1 MKLNISGKITQYFI
15 NSQLTVLLMAA
26 TAVLG
31 LFALVFTPREENP
44 QIVVPA
50 ANVMVMLPGASAQEV
65 EELISKK
72 LEAKLWEIPG
82 VEDVYSMSM
91 NSLAVVTV
99 KFHVGQDKERS
110 IVKLYDK
117 IMSNMDLTPPGASQP
132 LVKPIDVDDV
142 PIVAITISGAPG
154 TGFDDAKL
162 KIVADHVLD
171 ELRKIPGVGNTAVI
185 GGRSRQV
192 RITLDPQRIAGHGLS
207 PLQIMQ
213 SLNISNANLAAG
225 DLEQGSKKLAVEAGG
240 FFSSAAE
247 VRNAVVGVANN
258 KPIYLGDVADVT
270 DGVEETVRLTRMA
283 VVSGHADHG
292 DPQSAVQAAGEL
304 PAVTIALAKR
314 QKLNAVQISNEILAK
329 LDELKKTQ
337 IPSGINVTI
346 TRNDGKAANDA
357 VNELVFHLVVSII
370 VVIILL
376 FVTLGWREAA
386 IVALAIPLTLFIT
399 LAIGM
404 VAGQTINRITLFAL
418 ILSLGLLVDDAIV
431 VVENIHRHY
440 KLQQHSRLQGAIMA
454 VNEIGMP
461 TILATLTVVLAFI
474 PMAFVTGMM
483 GPYMMPIPF
492 NVPVAM
498 ITSLLVAFV
507 VTPWASYRLMKT
519 EQHGA
524 AQPLEETRIYRIYRS
539 VLAPLLESPLKRKFF
554 LGVIALV
561 FLVTMSFPLFQWVKF
576 RMLPK
581 ANKNTFL
588 VSIDMAP
595 GTVLENTDRV
605 ARAVGDYVRRI
616 PEVKDYETFVGTGS
630 VIDFNGL
637 LRGGAF
643 REASHFA
650 DIRVNL
656 HDKEER
662 KASSEK
668 IVLRIRQDIAR
679 IAQEHGA
686 NIKLVEDPPG
696 PPVRATVVAE
706 IYGPDLATQR
716 EIARD
721 VRALFAKT
729 DQVVDIDDSVKE
741 KQDKYQFVVDKEK
754 ASLAGISTEQIVHTL
769 RMSLA
774 GMAVSTLHVPGSK
787 NPVAITLRLPKSDRT
802 GLADMD
808 KVFVTGPQGS
818 QVPLMSLIKVVP
830 AEMDRLIHHKNLEP
844 VTYVYAEMGDRS
856 QVYAVL
862 DMMKYHRNHPL
873 PKGYSI
879 KWDGEMKLTLD
890 VFRDLGAAMGVA
902 LIAIYL
908 LLVGRFRSFTIPV
921 VIMASI
927 PLSMIGI
934 MPGFAMTNVYF
945 SATSMIG
952 VIALAG
958 IVVRNSIVLLEFIID
973 KKQEGVPLQQ
983 ALIEAGAIRTRPIVL
998 TAAAAILG
1006 SAVIVT
1012 DPVWSGLALALIFGM
1027 LASTALTL
1035 VVIPVFYYIVEKKNW
1050 ETVREAADETQQAE
1064 PDSIKLQ
1071 TQDSPAHI

>member
-1 MKLNISGKITQYFI
+1 MKLNISGRITQYFI

-26 TAVLG
+26 TTILG
-31 LFALVFTPREENP
+31 LFALWFTPREENP
-44 QIVVPA
+44 QITVPA
-50 ANVMVMLPGASAQEV
+50 ANVMVMLPGASAKEV
-65 EELISKK
+65 EELVSKK

-82 VEDVYSMSM
+82 VEDVYSVSM

-99 KFHVGQDKERS
+99 KFFVGQDKERS
-110 IVKLYDK
+110 LVKLYDK
-117 IMSNMDLTPPGASQP
+117 LMSNMDFAPPGASQP

-142 PIVAITISGAPG
+142 PIVAITFSAAPG
-154 TGFDDAKL
+154 STYDDAQL
-162 KIVADHVLD
+162 RLVADHALD
-171 ELRKIPGVGNTAVI
+171 ELRKVPGVGNTVVI

-192 RITLDPQRIAGHGLS
+192 RVTLDPLRASGYGLS
-207 PLQIMQ
+207 PLQIAGAITM
-213 SLNISNANLAAG
+213 SNANLLSG
-225 DLEQGSKKLAVEAGG
+225 DLEQGSKKMTLETGG
-240 FFSSAAE
+240 FFGSASE
-247 VRNAVVGVANN
+247 LRNAVVGVANN
-258 KPIYLGDVADVT
+258 KPVYLGDVADVT
-270 DGVEETVRLTRMA
+270 DGFEETVKLTRIA
-283 VVSGHADHG
+283 FSLHAHEGLGAPG
-292 DPQSAVQAAGEL
+292 DGAER
-304 PAVTIALAKR
+304 PAVTVALAKR
-314 QKLNAVQISNEILAK
+314 QKLNAVQISGEILAK
-329 LDELKKTQ
+329 LDELKKTR
-337 IPSGINVTI
+337 IPAGINVTV
-346 TRNDGKAANDA
+346 TRNDGKNANDA

-370 VVIILL
+370 VVIVLL
-376 FVTLGWREAA
+376 FFTLGWREAV
-386 IVALAIPLTLFIT
+386 IVALAIPLTLFLT

-440 KLQQHSRLQGAIMA
+440 KLQQHSRLQAAIMA

-498 ITSLLVAFV
+498 IVSLVVAFV
-507 VTPWASYRLMKT
+507 VTPWASYRLMKADHQ
-519 EQHGA
+519 EEIQ
-524 AQPLEETRIYRIYRS
+524 QPLEETRSYLLYKK
-539 VLAPLLESPLKRKFF
+539 VLAPLLVDPKKRKLF
-554 LGVIALV
+554 LAAILAVFVI
-561 FLVTMSFPLFQWVKF
+561 TMTFPLFQWVKF

-588 VSIDMAP
+588 VSIDMPA
-595 GTVLENTDRV
+595 GTVIENTDRV
-605 ARAVGDYVRRI
+605 ARAVGDHLLRL
-616 PEVKDYETFVGTGS
+616 PEVRDYETFVGTGS
-630 VIDFNGL
+630 VMDFNGL

-656 HDKEER
+656 VDKEKR
-662 KASSEK
+662 STSSENL
-668 IVLRIRQDIAR
+668 VLRLRPQIAKLGT
-679 IAQEHGA
+679 EYGA

-706 IYGPDLATQR
+706 IYGPDYNKQR
-716 EIARD
+716 EIATDIRT
-721 VRALFAKT
+721 LFAKT
-729 DQVVDIDDSVKE
+729 SEVVDIDDSVKE
-741 KQDKYQFVVDKEK
+741 KQNKYQVIVDKEK
-754 ASLAGISTEQIVHTL
+754 AALMGISTEQIVQTL
-769 RMSLA
+769 RISVA
-774 GMAVSTLHVPGSK
+774 GMAVSTLHQQRAK
-787 NPVAITLRLPKSDRT
+787 DPVAIMLRLSKGDRT

-808 KVFVTGPQGS
+808 KVFLSSPQGS
-818 QVPLMSLIKVVP
+818 QVALSSLVKIVP
-830 AEMDRLIHHKNLEP
+830 AEMDKAVYHKNLEP

-856 QVYAVL
+856 QVYAVI
-862 DMMKYHRNHPL
+862 DMMRYLWKHPV
-873 PKGYSI
+873 PDGYTI

-934 MPGFAMTNVYF
+934 MPGFAMTSVYF

-958 IVVRNSIVLLEFIID
+958 IVVRNSIVLLEFILD
-973 KKQEGVPLQQ
+973 KKQEGLPLEQ
-983 ALIEAGAIRTRPIVL
+983 ALIEAGAIRFRPIVL

-1035 VVIPVFYYIVEKKNW
+1035 VVVPLFYYMIEKKHW
-1050 ETVREAADETQQAE
+1050 EA
-1064 PDSIKLQ
+1064 
-1071 TQDSPAHI
+1071 

>member
-31 LFALVFTPREENP
+31 LFALWFTPREENP

-50 ANVMVMLPGASAQEV
+50 ANVMVMLPGASAKEV
-65 EELISKK
+65 EELVSKK

-82 VEDVYSMSM
+82 VEDVYSVSM
-91 NSLAVVTV
+91 NSMSVVTV

-110 IVKLYDK
+110 LVKLYDK
-117 IMSNMDLTPPGASQP
+117 LMSNMDFAPPGASQP

-142 PIVAITISGAPG
+142 PIVAITLSAAPG
-154 TGFDDAKL
+154 ANYDDSQL
-162 KIVADHVLD
+162 RLVADHVLD
-171 ELRKIPGVGNTAVI
+171 ELRKVPGVGNTVAI

-192 RITLDPQRIAGHGLS
+192 RVTLDPLRISGYGLS
-207 PLQIMQ
+207 PLQIAGA
-213 SLNISNANLAAG
+213 LNASNANLLSG
-225 DLEQGSKKLAVEAGG
+225 DLEQGSKKLALETGG
-240 FFSSAAE
+240 FFEKAGD
-247 VRNAVVGVANN
+247 VKNAVVGVANG
-258 KPIYLGDVADVT
+258 KPVYLGDVADVT
-270 DGVEETVRLTRMA
+270 DGFEETVKLTRIA
-283 VVSGHADHG
+283 FNASHAGIETTDLRN
-292 DPQSAVQAAGEL
+292 ER
-304 PAVTIALAKR
+304 PAVTVALAKR
-314 QKLNAVQISNEILAK
+314 QKLNAVKISNDILAK
-329 LDELKKTQ
+329 LDVLKKTQ
-337 IPSGINVTI
+337 IPSGVAVSV
-346 TRNDGKAANDA
+346 TRNDGKTANDA

-376 FVTLGWREAA
+376 FLTLGWREAA

-399 LAIGM
+399 LAVGM

-507 VTPWASYRLMKT
+507 VTPWASYRLMKM
-519 EQHGA
+519 EPHGA
-524 AQPLEETRIYRIYRS
+524 TPPPLEETKIYRMYKHII
-539 VLAPLLESPLKRKFF
+539 APLLSNPARRRVFI
-554 LGVIALV
+554 GIIAAV
-561 FLVTMSFPLFQWVKF
+561 FIITMSFPVFQWVKF

-588 VSIDMAP
+588 VSIDMPA
-595 GTVLENTDRV
+595 GTVIENTDRV
-605 ARAVGDYVRRI
+605 ARAIGDYIRRI

-630 VIDFNGL
+630 VMDFNGL

-656 HDKEER
+656 IDKEER
-662 KASSEK
+662 SASSEK
-668 IVLRIRQDIAR
+668 IVLAIRPDIAKLAR
-679 IAQEHGA
+679 EYGA

-696 PPVRATVVAE
+696 PPVRSTIVAE
-706 IYGPDLATQR
+706 IYGPDYAKQR
-716 EIARD
+716 ELAGNIK
-721 VRALFAKT
+721 ALFAKT
-729 DQVVDIDDSVKE
+729 GEVVDIDDSVKE
-741 KQDKYQFVVDKEK
+741 KQDKYQLVVDKEK
-754 ASLAGISTEQIVHTL
+754 AALMGISTEQIVQTL
-769 RMSLA
+769 RLSVA
-774 GMAVSTLHVPGSK
+774 GMAISTLHSASAK
-787 NPVAITLRLPKSDRT
+787 NPVAIMLRLSKADRT

-808 KVFVTGPQGS
+808 KVFLSSPQGS
-818 QVPLMSLIKVVP
+818 QVPLSSIVTIVP
-830 AEMDRLIHHKNLEP
+830 AEMDKAIYHKNMEP
-844 VTYVYAEMGDRS
+844 VTYVYGEMGDRS

-862 DMMKYHRNHPL
+862 DMMKELWKHPL
-873 PKGYSI
+873 PEGYSI

-908 LLVGRFRSFTIPV
+908 LLVGRFRSFTIPL

-934 MPGFAMTNVYF
+934 MPGFAMTGVYF

-958 IVVRNSIVLLEFIID
+958 IVVRNSIVLLEFILD
-973 KKQEGVPLQQ
+973 KKHEGVPLEQ

-1035 VVIPVFYYIVEKKNW
+1035 VVIPVFYYMVEKRNW
-1050 ETVREAADETQQAE
+1050 EQA
-1064 PDSIKLQ
+1064 
-1071 TQDSPAHI
+1071 

>member
-1 MKLNISGKITQYFI
+1 MKLNISGRITQYFI

-26 TAVLG
+26 TAMLG
-31 LFALVFTPREENP
+31 LFALWFTPREENP

-50 ANVMVMLPGASAQEV
+50 ANVMVMLPGSSAKEV
-65 EELISKK
+65 EELVSKK

-82 VEDVYSMSM
+82 VEDVFSVSM

-110 IVKLYDK
+110 LVKLYDK
-117 IMSNMDLTPPGASQP
+117 LMSNMDFAPPGASQP

-142 PIVAITISGAPG
+142 PIVAITLSPAEGAPY
-154 TGFDDAKL
+154 DDGQL
-162 KIVADHVLD
+162 RLVADHVLD
-171 ELRKIPGVGNTAVI
+171 ELRKVPGAGNTTVI

-192 RITLDPQRIAGHGLS
+192 RITMDPMRIAGYGLS
-207 PLQIMQ
+207 PLQIAGAI
-213 SLNISNANLAAG
+213 NVSNANLLSG
-225 DLEQGSKKLAVEAGG
+225 DLEQGDTKLTIETGG
-240 FFSSAAE
+240 FFATAGD
-247 VRNAVVGVANN
+247 VRNAVVGVANG
-258 KPIYLGDVADVT
+258 KPVYLGDVADVK
-270 DGVEETVRLTRMA
+270 DGFEETSKLTRITFTEH
-283 VVSGHADHG
+283 HAEN
-292 DPQSAVQAAGEL
+292 AASLRNASSEEV
-304 PAVTIALAKR
+304 PAVTVAIAKR
-314 QKLNAVQISNEILAK
+314 QKLNAVKISGQILAK
-329 LDELKKTQ
+329 LDELKKSQ
-337 IPSGINVTI
+337 IPPGIDLTV
-346 TRNDGKAANDA
+346 TRNDGKTANDA

-376 FVTLGWREAA
+376 YFTLGWREAA

-404 VAGQTINRITLFAL
+404 VMGQTINRITLFAL

-440 KLQQHSRLQGAIMA
+440 QLQQHSRIQGAILA

-461 TILATLTVVLAFI
+461 TILATITVVLAFI

-498 ITSLLVAFV
+498 ITSLFVAFI
-507 VTPWASYRLMKT
+507 VTPWASYRLMKSGSHKGHN
-519 EQHGA
+519 QA
-524 AQPLEETRIYRIYRS
+524 PEETKIYKLYNT
-539 VLAPLLESPLKRKFF
+539 VLGPLLENARKRKVFMAIIGCVF
-554 LGVIALV
+554 VI
-561 FLVTMSFPLFQWVKF
+561 TMLFPAVQWVKF

-588 VSIDMAP
+588 VSVDMPA
-595 GTVLENTDRV
+595 GTALESTDRV
-605 ARAVGDYVRRI
+605 SRAVGDYLRRI
-616 PEVKDYETFVGTGS
+616 PEVKDYESFIGTGS

-656 HDKEER
+656 LDKEKR
-662 KASSEK
+662 SRSSEK
-668 IVLRIRQDIAR
+668 IVLSIRPDI
-679 IAQEHGA
+679 IKIGQNLGA

-696 PPVRATVVAE
+696 PPVRSTVVAE
-706 IYGPDLATQR
+706 IYGPDYNKQR
-716 EIARD
+716 EIAGEI
-721 VRALFAKT
+721 RALFAKT
-729 DQVVDIDDSVKE
+729 VEVVDIDDSVKE
-741 KQDKYQFVVDKEK
+741 KQNKYNLIVDKEK
-754 ASLAGISTEQIVHTL
+754 AALVGISTEQIIQTL
-769 RMSLA
+769 RMSLS
-774 GMAVSTLHVPGSK
+774 GMAVSTLHRPDAK
-787 NPVAITLRLPKSDRT
+787 NPVAIFLRLPKDERAGFSD
-802 GLADMD
+802 LD
-808 KVFVTGPQGS
+808 KVFVSGQQGN
-818 QVPLMSLIKVVP
+818 QVPLSTLVKVV
-830 AEMDRLIHHKNLEP
+830 ASEMDKAIHHKNLEP
-844 VTYVYAEMGDRS
+844 VTYVYGEMGNRS
-856 QVYAVL
+856 QVYAVI
-862 DMMKYHRNHPL
+862 DMMKYLWKNPL
-873 PKGYSI
+873 PEGYNI

-921 VIMASI
+921 VIMAAI

-934 MPGFAMTNVYF
+934 MPGFALTGVYF

-958 IVVRNSIVLLEFIID
+958 IVVRNSIVLLEFILD
-973 KKQEGVPLQQ
+973 KKQEGMPLNQ

-1035 VVIPVFYYIVEKKNW
+1035 VVIPLFYYIVEKKNW
-1050 ETVREAADETQQAE
+1050 ETM
-1064 PDSIKLQ
+1064 
-1071 TQDSPAHI
+1071 

>member
-1 MKLNISGKITQYFI
+1 
-15 NSQLTVLLMAA
+15 MAA
-26 TAVLG
+26 TAILG
-31 LFALVFTPREENP
+31 LFALWFTPREENP

-50 ANVMVMLPGASAQEV
+50 ANVMVMMPGASAKEI
-65 EELISKK
+65 EELVSKR

-82 VEDVYSMSM
+82 VEDVYSVSM
-91 NSLAVVTV
+91 NSMAVVTV
-99 KFHVGQDKERS
+99 KFYVGQDKERS
-110 IVKLYDK
+110 LVKLYDK
-117 IMSNMDLTPPGASQP
+117 LMSNMDFAPPGASQP

-142 PIVAITISGAPG
+142 PIVAITLSGSPG
-154 TGFDDAKL
+154 TSYDDAHL
-162 KIVADHVLD
+162 RIVADHVLD
-171 ELRKIPGVGNTAVI
+171 ELRKVPGVGNAVVI

-192 RITLDPQRIAGHGLS
+192 RVTLDPLRISGYGLS
-207 PLQIMQ
+207 PLQIAGAINM
-213 SLNISNANLAAG
+213 SNANLLSG
-225 DLEQGSKKLAVEAGG
+225 DLEQGSKKLTLETGG
-240 FFSSAAE
+240 FFEKASD
-247 VRNAVVGVANN
+247 VKNAVVGVANG
-258 KPIYLGDVADVT
+258 KPVYLDDVAEVSDGFEETAKLTRIGTVISHAKHA
-270 DGVEETVRLTRMA
+270 GVE
-283 VVSGHADHG
+283 D
-292 DPQSAVQAAGEL
+292 AGGIASLER
-304 PAVTIALAKR
+304 PAVTVALAKR
-314 QKLNAVQISNEILAK
+314 QKLNAVKISGQILAK
-329 LDELKKTQ
+329 LDELKKNQ
-337 IPSGINVTI
+337 IPSGITVTV
-346 TRNDGKAANDA
+346 TRNDGKTANDA

-399 LAIGM
+399 LAVGM

-461 TILATLTVVLAFI
+461 TILATFTVVLAFI

-498 ITSLLVAFV
+498 ITSLFVAFI
-507 VTPWASYRLMKT
+507 VTPWASYRLMKADHH
-519 EQHGA
+519 EGN
-524 AQPLEETRIYRIYRS
+524 PPSLEETTIYRLYRK
-539 VLAPLLESPLKRKFF
+539 VLAPLLVNPAKRKMFLTIIFAVFF
-554 LGVIALV
+554 
-561 FLVTMSFPLFQWVKF
+561 VTMSFPLFQWVKF

-588 VSIDMAP
+588 VSIDMPA
-595 GTVLENTDRV
+595 GTVIENTDRV
-605 ARAVGDYVRRI
+605 ARAVGNYIRRI

-656 HDKEER
+656 IDKEER
-662 KASSEK
+662 SISSEK
-668 IVLRIRQDIAR
+668 LVLKIRPDIAKLGQ
-679 IAQEHGA
+679 AYGA

-706 IYGPDLATQR
+706 IYGPDYTKQR
-716 EIARD
+716 EIAQD
-721 VRALFAKT
+721 IKTLFAKT

-741 KQDKYQFVVDKEK
+741 KQDKYQLIVDKEK
-754 ASLAGISTEQIVHTL
+754 AALTGVSTEQIVQTL
-769 RMSLA
+769 RLSVA
-774 GMAVSTLHVPGSK
+774 GMAVSTLHRPEAR
-787 NPVAITLRLPKSDRT
+787 NPVAIMLRLSKGDRT

-808 KVFVTGPQGS
+808 KVFLTSPQGS
-818 QVPLMSLIKVVP
+818 QVPLSSLVKIVP
-830 AEMDRLIHHKNLEP
+830 SEMDKAIYHKNLQP
-844 VTYVYAEMGDRS
+844 VTYVYGEMGNRS
-856 QVYAVL
+856 QVYAVI
-862 DMMKYHRNHPL
+862 DMMKHLWKHPL
-873 PKGYSI
+873 SEGYTI

-921 VIMASI
+921 IIMASI

-934 MPGFAMTNVYF
+934 MPGFAMTGVYF

-958 IVVRNSIVLLEFIID
+958 IVVRNSIVLLEFILD
-973 KKQEGVPLQQ
+973 KKQEGMPLEQ
-983 ALIEAGAIRTRPIVL
+983 ALIEAGAIRLRPIVL

-1006 SAVIVT
+1006 SAVIVS

-1035 VVIPVFYYIVEKKNW
+1035 VVIPVFYYVIEKKDW
-1050 ETVREAADETQQAE
+1050 ETA
-1064 PDSIKLQ
+1064 
-1071 TQDSPAHI
+1071 

>member
-26 TAVLG
+26 TAIMG
-31 LFALVFTPREENP
+31 IFALTFTPREENP
-44 QIVVPA
+44 QITVPA
-50 ANVMVMLPGASAQEV
+50 ANVMVMLPGASAKEV
-65 EELISKK
+65 EELVSKK

-82 VEDVYSMSM
+82 VEDVYSVSM
-91 NSLAVVTV
+91 NSMSVVTV
-99 KFHVGQDKERS
+99 KFYVGQDKERS
-110 IVKLYDK
+110 MVKLYDK
-117 IMSNMDLTPPGASQP
+117 LMSNMDVAPPGASQP

-142 PIVAITISGAPG
+142 PIVAITLSNSPAGG
-154 TGFDDAKL
+154 YDDSHL
-162 KIVADHVLD
+162 RLVADHVLD
-171 ELRKIPGVGNTAVI
+171 ELRKVPGVGNTVVI

-192 RITLDPQRIAGHGLS
+192 RVTLDPVKIAGYGLS
-207 PLQIMQ
+207 PLQIAGAI
-213 SLNISNANLAAG
+213 NVSNANLLSG
-225 DLEQGSKKLAVEAGG
+225 DLDQGSRKLALETGG
-240 FFSSAAE
+240 FFEKAAD
-247 VRNAVVGVANN
+247 VKNAVVGVSNG
-258 KPIYLGDVADVT
+258 KPVYLGDVADVT
-270 DGVEETVRLTRMA
+270 DGFEETVKLTRIAFGTHHYHAGA
-283 VVSGHADHG
+283 VEAG
-292 DPQSAVQAAGEL
+292 DAIERSAV
-304 PAVTIALAKR
+304 TMALAKR
-314 QKLNAVQISNEILAK
+314 QKLNAVKISNEILAK

-337 IPSGINVTI
+337 IPSGIDVTV
-346 TRNDGKAANDA
+346 TRNDGKTANDA
-357 VNELVFHLVVSII
+357 VNELVFHLAVSIV
-370 VVIILL
+370 VVIVLL
-376 FVTLGWREAA
+376 LITLGWREAA

-399 LAIGM
+399 LAVGM
-404 VAGQTINRITLFAL
+404 IAGQTINRITLFAL

-440 KLQQHSRLQGAIMA
+440 KLQQHSRLQGAILA

-483 GPYMMPIPF
+483 GPYMRPIPF

-507 VTPWASYRLMKT
+507 VTPWASYRLMKA
-519 EQHGA
+519 HHLDGN
-524 AQPLEETRIYRIYRS
+524 PPSLENTKIYRIYRNI
-539 VLAPLLESPLKRKFF
+539 LGPLLANPAKRKVF
-554 LGVIALV
+554 LAIITAV

-588 VSIDMAP
+588 VSIDMPA
-595 GTVLENTDRV
+595 GTVIENTDRV
-605 ARAVGDYVRRI
+605 ARAVGNYLRTI

-630 VIDFNGL
+630 VTDFNGL

-656 HDKEER
+656 TDKEER
-662 KASSEK
+662 KITSEK
-668 IVLRIRQDIAR
+668 LVLKIRPDIGRLAN
-679 IAQEHGA
+679 EYGA

-706 IYGPDLATQR
+706 IYGPDYSKQR

-721 VRALFAKT
+721 IKILFAKT

-741 KQDKYQFVVDKEK
+741 KQDKYQLLVDKEK
-754 ASLAGISTEQIVHTL
+754 AALMGVSTEQIVQTL
-769 RMSLA
+769 RLSVA
-774 GMAVSTLHVPGSK
+774 GMAVSTLHVPSAK
-787 NPVAITLRLPKSDRT
+787 NPVAIMLRLPKGDR
-802 GLADMD
+802 AAISDMD
-808 KVFVTGPQGS
+808 KVYITSLQGS
-818 QVPLMSLIKVVP
+818 QVPLSSLVSVVP
-830 AEMDRLIHHKNLEP
+830 SEMDKAIYHKDLEP
-844 VTYVYAEMGDRS
+844 VTYVYGEMGNRS

-862 DMMKYHRNHPL
+862 NMMQYLGKHPL
-873 PKGYSI
+873 PEGYHI

-921 VIMASI
+921 VIMAAI

-934 MPGFAMTNVYF
+934 MPGFAMTGVYF

-958 IVVRNSIVLLEFIID
+958 IVVRNSIVLLEFILD
-973 KKQEGVPLQQ
+973 KKQEGMPLEQ

-1006 SAVIVT
+1006 SAVIVS

-1050 ETVREAADETQQAE
+1050 ETA
-1064 PDSIKLQ
+1064 
-1071 TQDSPAHI
+1071 

>member
-26 TAVLG
+26 TAILG
-31 LFALVFTPREENP
+31 LFALIYTPREENP

-50 ANVMVMLPGASAQEV
+50 ANVMVMMPGASAKEV
-65 EELISKK
+65 EELVSKR
-72 LEAKLWEIPG
+72 LESILWEIPG
-82 VEDVYSMSM
+82 VEDVYSVSM
-91 NSLAVVTV
+91 NSMAVVTV
-99 KFHVGQDKERS
+99 KFFVGQDKERS
-110 IVKLYDK
+110 MVKLYDK
-117 IMSNMDLTPPGASQP
+117 IMSHMDFAPPGASQP

-142 PIVAITISGAPG
+142 PIVAITLSPE
-154 TGFDDAKL
+154 TGSAYDDAQL
-162 KIVADHVLD
+162 RLVADNVLD
-171 ELRKIPGVGNTAVI
+171 ELRKVPGVGNTTVI

-192 RITLDPQRIAGHGLS
+192 RVILDPLRIAGYGLS
-207 PLQIMQ
+207 PLQIAGAIT
-213 SLNISNANLAAG
+213 LSNANLLSG
-225 DLEQGSKKLAVEAGG
+225 ELEQGSRKITLETGG
-240 FFSSAAE
+240 FFTRASD
-247 VRNAVVGVANN
+247 VRNAVVGIANN
-258 KPIYLGDVADVT
+258 KPVYLGDVAEVT
-270 DGVEETVRLTRMA
+270 DGFEETVKLTRIA
-283 VVSGHADHG
+283 FNSHHAAHADIKENSG
-292 DPQSAVQAAGEL
+292 GAAGEH
-304 PAVTIALAKR
+304 PAVTLALAKR
-314 QKLNAVQISNEILAK
+314 QKLNAVQISNQILAK
-329 LDELKKTQ
+329 LDELKKTS
-337 IPSGINVTI
+337 IPPGINVTV
-346 TRNDGKAANDA
+346 TRNDGKTANNA
-357 VNELVFHLVVSII
+357 VNELVFHLAVSII

-404 VAGQTINRITLFAL
+404 LAGQTINRITLFAL

-461 TILATLTVVLAFI
+461 TILATITVVLAFI

-483 GPYMMPIPF
+483 GSYMKPIPF

-498 ITSLLVAFV
+498 VTSLFVAFI
-507 VTPWASYRLMKT
+507 VTPWASYRIMKT
-519 EQHGA
+519 DHQGEQPL
-524 AQPLEETRIYRIYRS
+524 PLEETKLYKGYKKI
-539 VLAPLLESPLKRKFF
+539 LGPLLENSGKRKLFMSIIIGLF
-554 LGVIALV
+554 LI
-561 FLVTMSFPLFQWVKF
+561 TMTFPLVQWVKF

-588 VSIDMAP
+588 VSIDMPA
-595 GTVLENTDRV
+595 GTALENTDRV
-605 ARAVGDYVRRI
+605 ARAVGDYLSRI

-630 VIDFNGL
+630 VMDFNGL
-637 LRGGAF
+637 LRGSAF

-650 DIRVNL
+650 DVRVNL
-656 HDKEER
+656 IDKEER
-662 KASSEK
+662 ATSSEK
-668 IVLRIRQDIAR
+668 LVLKIRPDITK
-679 IAQEHGA
+679 IAQEYNA

-706 IYGPDLATQR
+706 ITGPDYDRQR
-716 EIARD
+716 EIAQD
-721 VRALFAKT
+721 IKALFART

-741 KQDKYQFVVDKEK
+741 KQEKYQLIVDKEK
-754 ASLAGISTEQIVHTL
+754 AALAGISTEQIVQTL
-769 RMSLA
+769 RISVA
-774 GMAVSTLHVPGSK
+774 GMSISTLHKPDAK
-787 NPVAITLRLPKSDRT
+787 NPIAIFLRLPKGERT
-802 GLADMD
+802 RMSDMD
-808 KVFVTGPQGS
+808 KVYVVNPQGS
-818 QVPLMSLIKVVP
+818 QVALSSLVKAVP
-830 AEMDRLIHHKNLEP
+830 SEMDKAIYHRNLEP
-844 VTYVYAEMGDRS
+844 VTYVYGEMGARS
-856 QVYAVL
+856 QVYAVI
-862 DMMKYHRNHPL
+862 DMMKHLHRNPL
-873 PKGYSI
+873 PDGYTI

-921 VIMASI
+921 VIMAAI

-934 MPGFAMTNVYF
+934 MPGFAVTGVYF

-958 IVVRNSIVLLEFIID
+958 IVVRNSIVLLEFILD
-973 KKQEGVPLQQ
+973 KKHEGLPLVQ

-1035 VVIPVFYYIVEKKNW
+1035 VVIPVFYYMVEKKNW
-1050 ETVREAADETQQAE
+1050 ENA
-1064 PDSIKLQ
+1064 
-1071 TQDSPAHI
+1071 

>member
-26 TAVLG
+26 TAILG
-31 LFALVFTPREENP
+31 LFALWFTPREENP
-44 QIVVPA
+44 QITVPA
-50 ANVMVMLPGASAQEV
+50 ANVMVMMPGASAKEV
-65 EELISKK
+65 EELVSKP

-82 VEDVYSMSM
+82 VEDVYSVSM
-91 NSLAVVTV
+91 NSMSVVTI
-99 KFHVGQDKERS
+99 KFYVGQDKERS
-110 IVKLYDK
+110 MVKLYDK
-117 IMSNMDLTPPGASQP
+117 IMSNMDVSPPGASQP

-142 PIVAITISGAPG
+142 PVVAITLSGAPG
-154 TGFDDAKL
+154 TNYDDAQL
-162 KIVADHVLD
+162 RLVADHVLD
-171 ELRKIPGVGNTAVI
+171 ELRKVPGVGNTAII

-192 RITLDPQRIAGHGLS
+192 RVTLDPLRISGYGLS
-207 PLQIMQ
+207 PLQIAGAI
-213 SLNISNANLAAG
+213 NVSNANLLSG
-225 DLEQGSKKLAVEAGG
+225 DLEQGSKKLVLETGG
-240 FFSSAAE
+240 FFEKSDD
-247 VRNAVVGVANN
+247 VKNAVVGIANN
-258 KPIYLGDVADVT
+258 KPVYLGDVANVT
-270 DGVEETVRLTRMA
+270 DGFEETVKLTRIA
-283 VVSGHADHG
+283 FTGHHGEHADVKLNG
-292 DPQSAVQAAGEL
+292 SATGEL
-304 PAVTIALAKR
+304 PAVTVALAKR
-314 QKLNAVQISNEILAK
+314 QKLNAVKISNEILAK

-337 IPSGINVTI
+337 IPSGVLVTV
-346 TRNDGKAANDA
+346 TRNDGKTANDA

-376 FVTLGWREAA
+376 FFTLGWREAA

-399 LAIGM
+399 LAVGM

-440 KLQQHSRLQGAIMA
+440 KLQQHSRLQGAILA

-483 GPYMMPIPF
+483 GPYMRPIPF

-519 EQHGA
+519 DHHGS
-524 AQPLEETRIYRIYRS
+524 PPSLEETKIYRMYRK
-539 VLAPLLESPLKRKFF
+539 VLAPLLQNPAKRRMF
-554 LGVIALV
+554 LAAILIVFVI
-561 FLVTMSFPLFQWVKF
+561 TMSFPLFQWVKF

-588 VSIDMAP
+588 VSIDMPP
-595 GTVLENTDRV
+595 GTVIENTDRV
-605 ARAVGDYVRRI
+605 ARAAGDYIRRI

-630 VIDFNGL
+630 VMDFNGL

-643 REASHFA
+643 RDASHFA

-656 HDKEER
+656 VDKEDR
-662 KASSEK
+662 KLSSEK
-668 IVLRIRQDIAR
+668 LVLKIRPDIAR
-679 IAQEHGA
+679 LAEEYGA

-706 IYGPDLATQR
+706 IYGPDYDKQR
-716 EIARD
+716 EIAQD
-721 VRALFAKT
+721 VKTLFAKT

-741 KQDKYQFVVDKEK
+741 KQDKYQLLVDKEK
-754 ASLAGISTEQIVHTL
+754 AALTGVSTEQITKTL
-769 RMSLA
+769 RLSVA
-774 GMAVSTLHVPGSK
+774 GMAVSTLHVPSAK
-787 NPVAITLRLPKSDRT
+787 TPVAIMLRLPKGDRS
-802 GLADMD
+802 GLSDMD
-808 KVFVTGPQGS
+808 KVYLTGQQGN
-818 QVPLMSLIKVVP
+818 QVPLSSLVKVVP
-830 AEMDRLIHHKNLEP
+830 SEMDKAIYHKDLQP
-844 VTYVYAEMGDRS
+844 VTYVYGEMGNRS
-856 QVYAVL
+856 QVYAVI
-862 DMMKYHRNHPL
+862 DMMQYLWKHPL
-873 PKGYSI
+873 PKGYGI

-908 LLVGRFRSFTIPV
+908 LLVGRFRSFTIPL

-958 IVVRNSIVLLEFIID
+958 IVVRNSIVLLEFILD
-973 KKQEGVPLQQ
+973 KKQEGMPLEQ

-1035 VVIPVFYYIVEKKNW
+1035 IVIPVFYYIVEKKNW
-1050 ETVREAADETQQAE
+1050 ETA
-1064 PDSIKLQ
+1064 
-1071 TQDSPAHI
+1071 

>member
-31 LFALVFTPREENP
+31 LFALIFTPREENP

-50 ANVMVMLPGASAQEV
+50 ANVMVMMPGASAKEV
-65 EELISKK
+65 EELVSRR

-82 VEDVYSMSM
+82 VEDVYSVSM
-91 NSLAVVTV
+91 NSMSVVTV
-99 KFHVGQDKERS
+99 KFFVGQDKERS
-110 IVKLYDK
+110 LVKLYDK
-117 IMSNMDLTPPGASQP
+117 IMSNMDVSPSGASQP

-142 PIVAITISGAPG
+142 PIVAITLSPAPG
-154 TGFDDAKL
+154 AHYDDAQL
-162 KIVADHVLD
+162 RLVADHVLD
-171 ELRKIPGVGNTAVI
+171 ELRKVPGVGNTTVI

-192 RITLDPQRIAGHGLS
+192 RVTLDPMRIAGYGLS
-207 PLQIMQ
+207 PLQIAGAINM
-213 SLNISNANLAAG
+213 SNANLLSG
-225 DLEQGSKKLAVEAGG
+225 ELEQGNKKLTLETGG
-240 FFSSAAE
+240 FFSKASD
-247 VRNAVVGVANN
+247 VKNAVVGVANG
-258 KPIYLGDVADVT
+258 KPVYLGDVAEVT
-270 DGVEETVRLTRMA
+270 DGFEETTKLTRIA
-283 VVSGHADHG
+283 FVEHHADHAEAG
-292 DPQSAVQAAGEL
+292 AQRAVPLEEV
-304 PAVTIALAKR
+304 PAVTVALAKR
-314 QKLNAVQISNEILAK
+314 QKLNAVKISGQILAK
-329 LDELKKTQ
+329 LGELKKSQ
-337 IPSGINVTI
+337 IPPGINLTV
-346 TRNDGKAANDA
+346 TRNDGKTANDA
-357 VNELVFHLVVSII
+357 VNELVFHLVVSIM

-376 FVTLGWREAA
+376 YFTLGWREAA

-404 VAGQTINRITLFAL
+404 VFGQTINRITLFAL

-440 KLQQHSRLQGAIMA
+440 QLQQHSRLQGAILA

-461 TILATLTVVLAFI
+461 TILATVTVVLAFM

-483 GPYMMPIPF
+483 GSYMKPIPF

-498 ITSLLVAFV
+498 ITSLMVAFI
-507 VTPWASYRLMKT
+507 VTPWASYRIMKGGSH
-519 EQHGA
+519 EQPSR
-524 AQPLEETRIYRIYRS
+524 PLEETKIYILYKK
-539 VLAPLLESPLKRKFF
+539 VLGPLLENTAKRKVFMA
-554 LGVIALV
+554 VIGGAFV
-561 FLVTMSFPLFQWVKF
+561 ITMLFPAFQWVKF

-588 VSIDMAP
+588 VSIDMPA
-595 GTVLENTDRV
+595 GTALENTDR
-605 ARAVGDYVRRI
+605 ASRSVGDYLRHI
-616 PEVKDYETFVGTGS
+616 PEVKDYESFVGTGS
-630 VIDFNGL
+630 VMDFNGL

-656 HDKEER
+656 TDKEER
-662 KASSEK
+662 SISSEK
-668 IVLRIRQDIAR
+668 LVLKIRPDMVKLGR
-679 IAQEHGA
+679 EYGA

-706 IYGPDLATQR
+706 IYGPDYNKQR
-716 EIARD
+716 EIAG
-721 VRALFAKT
+721 VLRALFAKT
-729 DQVVDIDDSVKE
+729 AEVVDIDDSVKE
-741 KQDKYQFVVDKEK
+741 KQEKYQLVVDKEK
-754 ASLAGISTEQIVHTL
+754 AALAGISTEQIVQTL
-769 RMSLA
+769 RMSLS
-774 GMAVSTLHVPGSK
+774 GMAVSTLHRPEAR
-787 NPVAITLRLPKSDRT
+787 NPVAIFLRLPKGERSGLSD
-802 GLADMD
+802 LE
-808 KVFVTGPQGS
+808 KVFVSGPQGN
-818 QVPLMSLIKVVP
+818 QVPLASLVTMVP
-830 AEMDRLIHHKNLEP
+830 AEMDKAVYHKNLEP
-844 VTYVYAEMGDRS
+844 VTYVYGEMGDRS
-856 QVYAVL
+856 QVYAVI
-862 DMMKYHRNHPL
+862 DMMKHLGKHPL
-873 PKGYSI
+873 PEGYTI

-902 LIAIYL
+902 LLAIYL

-921 VIMASI
+921 VIMAAI

-934 MPGFAMTNVYF
+934 MPGFALTGVYF

-958 IVVRNSIVLLEFIID
+958 IVVRNSIVLLEFILD
-973 KKQEGVPLQQ
+973 KKQEGMPLIQ

-1035 VVIPVFYYIVEKKNW
+1035 VVIPLFYYMVEKKRW
-1050 ETVREAADETQQAE
+1050 EA
-1064 PDSIKLQ
+1064 S
-1071 TQDSPAHI
+1071 

>member
-1 MKLNISGKITQYFI
+1 MKLNISGKIAQYFI
-15 NSQLTVLLMAA
+15 NSQITVLLMAA
-26 TAVLG
+26 TTILG
-31 LFALVFTPREENP
+31 LFALWFTPREENP

-50 ANVMVMLPGASAQEV
+50 ANVMVMMPGASAKEV
-65 EELISKK
+65 EELVSKK

-82 VEDVYSMSM
+82 VEDVYSVSM
-91 NSLAVVTV
+91 NALSVVTV
-99 KFHVGQDKERS
+99 KFFVGQDKERS
-110 IVKLYDK
+110 LVKLYDK
-117 IMSNMDLTPPGASQP
+117 LMSNMDVAPPGASQP

-142 PIVAITISGAPG
+142 PIVAVTLSSEAG
-154 TGFDDAKL
+154 TNYDDAQL
-162 KIVADHVLD
+162 RLVADHVLD
-171 ELRKIPGVGNTAVI
+171 ELRKVPGVGNTAVI

-192 RITLDPQRIAGHGLS
+192 RVTLDPLRISAYGLS
-207 PLQIMQ
+207 PLQIAGA
-213 SLNISNANLAAG
+213 ISMSNTNLISG
-225 DLEQGSKKLAVEAGG
+225 DLEQGSKKMTLETGG
-240 FFSSAAE
+240 FFTRASD
-247 VRNAVVGVANN
+247 VKNAVVGVSNN
-258 KPIYLGDVADVT
+258 KPVYLGDVAEVT
-270 DGVEETVRLTRMA
+270 DGFEEAVKLTRIA
-283 VVSGHADHG
+283 FGNHGHEGVTTARA
-292 DPQSAVQAAGEL
+292 PGEQ

-314 QKLNAVQISNEILAK
+314 QKLNAVKIADEILAK
-329 LDELKKTQ
+329 LDELKKSQ
-337 IPSGINVTI
+337 IPAGVIATV
-346 TRNDGKAANDA
+346 TRNDGKTANDA
-357 VNELVFHLVVSII
+357 VNELVFHLIVSII
-370 VVIILL
+370 VVIVLL
-376 FVTLGWREAA
+376 FFTLGWREAA

-399 LAIGM
+399 LAVGM
-404 VAGQTINRITLFAL
+404 LLGQTINRITLFAL

-440 KLQQHSRLQGAIMA
+440 KLQEHSRLQGAILA

-498 ITSLLVAFV
+498 IVSLVVAFI
-507 VTPWASYRLMKT
+507 VTPWASYRLMKAHHHD
-519 EQHGA
+519 EKI
-524 AQPLEETRIYRIYRS
+524 QPLEETTIYLLYKK
-539 VLAPLLESPLKRKFF
+539 VLAPLLVNAKKRKLF
-554 LGVIALV
+554 LSIIMAVFVI
-561 FLVTMSFPLFQWVKF
+561 TMTFPLFQLVKF

-588 VSIDMAP
+588 VSIDMPA
-595 GTVLENTDRV
+595 GTVIENTDRV
-605 ARAVGDYVRRI
+605 ARAVGAYIGRI

-630 VIDFNGL
+630 VMDFNGL

-656 HDKEER
+656 IDKEER
-662 KASSEK
+662 STSSERL
-668 IVLRIRQDIAR
+668 VLKVRPGITKLG
-679 IAQEHGA
+679 QEYGA

-706 IYGPDLATQR
+706 IYGPDYNKQR
-716 EIARD
+716 EIAAD
-721 VRALFAKT
+721 IRALFAKT

-741 KQDKYQFVVDKEK
+741 KQDKYQVIVDKEK
-754 ASLAGISTEQIVHTL
+754 AALMGISTEQIVQTL
-769 RMSLA
+769 RMELA
-774 GMAVSTLHVPGSK
+774 GMAVSTLHRPEEKSS
-787 NPVAITLRLPKSDRT
+787 VAIMLRLSKGDRA
-802 GLADMD
+802 GLSDMD
-808 KVFVTGPQGS
+808 KVFLSGPQGS
-818 QVPLMSLIKVVP
+818 QVPLSTLVKVVP
-830 AEMDRLIHHKNLEP
+830 AEMDKAVHHKNLEP
-844 VTYVYAEMGDRS
+844 VTYVFAEMGDRS
-856 QVYAVL
+856 QVYAVI
-862 DMMKYHRNHPL
+862 DMMQYLRKHPV
-873 PKGYSI
+873 PDGYKI

-908 LLVGRFRSFTIPV
+908 LLVGRFRSFTIPL

-958 IVVRNSIVLLEFIID
+958 IVVRNSIVLLEFILD
-973 KKQEGVPLQQ
+973 KKQEGMPLEQ
-983 ALIEAGAIRTRPIVL
+983 ALIEAGAIRLRPIVL

-1035 VVIPVFYYIVEKKNW
+1035 VVIPVFYYMVEKKNW
-1050 ETVREAADETQQAE
+1050 EV
-1064 PDSIKLQ
+1064 
-1071 TQDSPAHI
+1071 

>member
-1 MKLNISGKITQYFI
+1 MKLNISGRITQYFI

-31 LFALVFTPREENP
+31 LFALWFTPREENP

-50 ANVMVMLPGASAQEV
+50 ANVMVMLPGSSAKEV
-65 EELISKK
+65 EELVAKK

-82 VEDVYSMSM
+82 VEDVYSVSM
-91 NSLAVVTV
+91 NSMAVVTV
-99 KFHVGQDKERS
+99 KFFVGQDKERS
-110 IVKLYDK
+110 LVKLYDK
-117 IMSNMDLTPPGASQP
+117 LMSNMDVAPPGASQP

-142 PIVAITISGAPG
+142 PIVAITLSPAAGAPY
-154 TGFDDAKL
+154 DDGQL
-162 KIVADHVLD
+162 RLVADHVLD
-171 ELRKIPGVGNTAVI
+171 ELRKVPGVGTTAVI

-192 RITLDPQRIAGHGLS
+192 RITLDPMRIAGYGLS
-207 PLQIMQ
+207 PLQIAGAI
-213 SLNISNANLAAG
+213 NVSNTNLVSG
-225 DLEQGSKKLAVEAGG
+225 DLEQGNTKLTLETGG
-240 FFSSAAE
+240 FFASAQD
-247 VRNAVVGVANN
+247 VKNAVVGVANG
-258 KPIYLGDVADVT
+258 KPVYLGDVADVK
-270 DGVEETVRLTRMA
+270 DGFEETSKLTRIA
-283 VVSGHADHG
+283 FTEHHAG
-292 DPQSAVQAAGEL
+292 GAASAGGEV
-304 PAVTIALAKR
+304 PAVTVALAKR
-314 QKLNAVQISNEILAK
+314 QKLNAVTISGQILAK
-329 LDELKKTQ
+329 LDELKRSQ
-337 IPSGINVTI
+337 IPPGIALTV
-346 TRNDGKAANDA
+346 TRNDGKTANDA

-376 FVTLGWREAA
+376 YFTLGWREAA

-440 KLQQHSRLQGAIMA
+440 QLQQHSRLQGAIMA

-461 TILATLTVVLAFI
+461 TILATITVVLAFI

-498 ITSLLVAFV
+498 ITSLFVAFI
-507 VTPWASYRLMKT
+507 VTPWASYRLMKG
-519 EQHGA
+519 EGHEGHN
-524 AQPLEETRIYRIYRS
+524 QPLEETKIYTLYKK
-539 VLAPLLESPLKRKFF
+539 VLGPLLESAGKRKVFMAVIG
-554 LGVIALV
+554 GVFVI
-561 FLVTMSFPLFQWVKF
+561 TMLFPAVQWVKF

-588 VSIDMAP
+588 VSIDMPA
-595 GTVLENTDRV
+595 GTALENTDRV
-605 ARAVGDYVRRI
+605 ARAVGDYLRRV
-616 PEVKDYETFVGTGS
+616 PEVKDYEAFVGTGS

-656 HDKEER
+656 LDKEER
-662 KASSEK
+662 SRSSEK
-668 IVLRIRQDIAR
+668 IVLAIRPDIAK
-679 IAQEHGA
+679 IGQELGA

-696 PPVRATVVAE
+696 PPVRSTVVAE
-706 IYGPDLATQR
+706 IYGPDYSKQR
-716 EIARD
+716 EIAAG
-721 VRALFAKT
+721 VRELFGTTAE
-729 DQVVDIDDSVKE
+729 VVDIDDSVKE
-741 KQDKYQFVVDKEK
+741 KQDKYNLIVDKEK
-754 ASLAGISTEQIVHTL
+754 AALAGISTEQIVQTL
-769 RMSLA
+769 RMSLS
-774 GMAVSTLHVPGSK
+774 GMAVSTLHRPDAKS
-787 NPVAITLRLPKSDRT
+787 PVAIFLRLPKGQRAGFSD
-802 GLADMD
+802 LD
-808 KVFVTGPQGS
+808 KVFVSGQQGD
-818 QVPLMSLIKVVP
+818 QVPLSSLVTVVP
-830 AEMDRLIHHKNLEP
+830 SEMDKAIHHKNLEP
-844 VTYVYAEMGDRS
+844 VTYVYGEMGDRS
-856 QVYAVL
+856 QVYAVI
-862 DMMKYHRNHPL
+862 DMMKYLWKHPL
-873 PKGYSI
+873 PEGYRI

-921 VIMASI
+921 VIMAAI

-934 MPGFAMTNVYF
+934 MPGFALTGVYF

-958 IVVRNSIVLLEFIID
+958 IVVRNSIVLLEFILD
-973 KKQEGVPLQQ
+973 KKQEGMPLGQ
-983 ALIEAGAIRTRPIVL
+983 ALLEAGAIRTRPIVL

-1035 VVIPVFYYIVEKKNW
+1035 VVIPLFYYMVEKKNW
-1050 ETVREAADETQQAE
+1050 ENV
-1064 PDSIKLQ
+1064 
-1071 TQDSPAHI
+1071 

>member
-31 LFALVFTPREENP
+31 LFALIYTPREENP

-50 ANVMVMLPGASAQEV
+50 ANVMVMLPGSSAKEV
-65 EELISKK
+65 EEFVSKR
-72 LEAKLWEIPG
+72 LESRLWEIPG
-82 VEDVYSMSM
+82 VEDVYSVSM
-91 NSLAVVTV
+91 NSMAVVTV
-99 KFHVGQDKERS
+99 KFFVGQDKERS
-110 IVKLYDK
+110 LVKLYDK
-117 IMSNMDLTPPGASQP
+117 LMNSMDFAPAGASQP

-142 PIVAITISGAPG
+142 PVVAITLSPEPG
-154 TGFDDAKL
+154 QAYEDAQL
-162 KIVADHVLD
+162 RLVADNVLD
-171 ELRKIPGVGNTAVI
+171 ELRKVPGVGSTAII

-192 RITLDPQRIAGHGLS
+192 RVVLDPMRIAGYGLS
-207 PLQIMQ
+207 PLQIAGAI
-213 SLNISNANLAAG
+213 NASNANLLSG
-225 DLEQGSKKLAVEAGG
+225 ELEQGNRKLTLETGG
-240 FFSSAAE
+240 FFTKAGE
-247 VRNAVVGVANN
+247 VKNAVVGVVNN
-258 KPIYLGDVADVT
+258 KPVYLGDVAEVI
-270 DGVEETVRLTRMA
+270 DGFEETAKLTRIA
-283 VVSGHADHG
+283 FGQTHGHSDNKH
-292 DPQSAVQAAGEL
+292 AVQTGDSRTGEV
-304 PAVTIALAKR
+304 PAVTLALAKR
-314 QKLNAVQISNEILAK
+314 QKLNAVKISGQILAK

-337 IPSGINVTI
+337 IPPGIKVTV
-346 TRNDGKAANDA
+346 TRNDGKTANDA

-370 VVIILL
+370 VVIVLL
-376 FVTLGWREAA
+376 YFTLGWREAA

-440 KLQQHSRLQGAIMA
+440 KLQQHSRLQGAILA

-461 TILATLTVVLAFI
+461 TILATVTVVLAFI
-474 PMAFVTGMM
+474 PMAFVSGMM
-483 GPYMMPIPF
+483 GSYMQPIPF

-498 ITSLLVAFV
+498 VTSLFVAFI
-507 VTPWASYRLMKT
+507 VTPWASYRLMKPGHH
-519 EQHGA
+519 EEEPL
-524 AQPLEETRIYRIYRS
+524 PLEETKLYKAYKK
-539 VLAPLLESPLKRKFF
+539 VLAPLLENTGKRRLFMG
-554 LGVIALV
+554 LIIGV
-561 FLVTMSFPLFQWVKF
+561 FLVVMIFPVMQWVKF

-588 VSIDMAP
+588 VQVDMP
-595 GTVLENTDRV
+595 EGTGLESTDRV
-605 ARAVGDYVRRI
+605 ARAIGNLLGRI

-643 REASHFA
+643 REASHYA

-656 HDKEER
+656 IDKEER
-662 KASSEK
+662 DRSSEK
-668 IVLRIRQDIAR
+668 VVLGLRPAVAKLAQDF
-679 IAQEHGA
+679 GA

-696 PPVRATVVAE
+696 PPVRATVMAE
-706 IYGPDLATQR
+706 IYGPDHLKQR

-721 VRALFAKT
+721 IKALFAKT
-729 DQVVDIDDSVKE
+729 DQVVDIDDSVKASQE
-741 KQDKYQFVVDKEK
+741 KYQLIVDKEK
-754 ASLAGISTEQIVHTL
+754 AALAGVSTEQIVQTL
-769 RMSLA
+769 RMSVA
-774 GMAVSTLHVPGSK
+774 GMAISTLHRPDAR
-787 NPVAITLRLPKSDRT
+787 NPVSIMLRLPQAGRA
-802 GLADMD
+802 GFADMD
-808 KVFVTGPQGS
+808 KVFLASREGS
-818 QVPLMSLIKVVP
+818 QVPLSSLVRIVP
-830 AEMDRLIHHKNLEP
+830 AEMDKAIYHKNLEP
-844 VTYVYAEMGDRS
+844 VTYVYAEMGSRS

-862 DMMKYHRNHPL
+862 DMMKYLWKHPL
-873 PKGYSI
+873 PDGYKV

-921 VIMASI
+921 VIMAAI

-934 MPGFAMTNVYF
+934 MPGFALTGVYF

-958 IVVRNSIVLLEFIID
+958 IVVRNSIVLLEFILD
-973 KKQEGVPLQQ
+973 KKNEGMPLVQ

-1027 LASTALTL
+1027 LASTVLTL
-1035 VVIPVFYYIVEKKNW
+1035 IVVPVFYYMLEKKNW
-1050 ETVREAADETQQAE
+1050 ENA
-1064 PDSIKLQ
+1064 
-1071 TQDSPAHI
+1071 

>member
-26 TAVLG
+26 TAILG
-31 LFALVFTPREENP
+31 LFALWFTPREENP
-44 QIVVPA
+44 QITVPA
-50 ANVMVMLPGASAQEV
+50 ANVMVMMPGASAKEV
-65 EELISKK
+65 EELVSKP

-82 VEDVYSMSM
+82 VEDVYSVSM
-91 NSLAVVTV
+91 NSMSVVTV
-99 KFHVGQDKERS
+99 KFFVGQDKERS
-110 IVKLYDK
+110 MVKLYDK
-117 IMSNMDLTPPGASQP
+117 IMSNMDVSPPGASQP

-142 PIVAITISGAPG
+142 PIVAITLSGAPG
-154 TGFDDAKL
+154 TNYDDAQL
-162 KIVADHVLD
+162 RLVADHVLD
-171 ELRKIPGVGNTAVI
+171 ELRKVPGVGNTAII

-192 RITLDPQRIAGHGLS
+192 NVTLDPLRIAGYGLS
-207 PLQIMQ
+207 PLQIAGAI
-213 SLNISNANLAAG
+213 NVSNANLLSG
-225 DLEQGSKKLAVEAGG
+225 DLEQGSKKLALETGG
-240 FFSSAAE
+240 FFEKAGD
-247 VRNAVVGVANN
+247 VRNAVVGIANN
-258 KPIYLGDVADVT
+258 KPVYLGDVAEVT
-270 DGVEETVRLTRMA
+270 DGFEETEKLTRIA
-283 VVSGHADHG
+283 FTGRHEEQAGVQTADH
-292 DPQSAVQAAGEL
+292 ATGEL
-304 PAVTIALAKR
+304 PAVTVALAKR
-314 QKLNAVQISNEILAK
+314 QKLNAVKISNEILAK

-337 IPSGINVTI
+337 IPSGIKVTV
-346 TRNDGKAANDA
+346 TRNDGKTANDA

-376 FVTLGWREAA
+376 FLTLGWREAA

-399 LAIGM
+399 LAVGM
-404 VAGQTINRITLFAL
+404 VLGQTINRITLFAL

-440 KLQQHSRLQGAIMA
+440 RLQQHSRLQGAILA

-498 ITSLLVAFV
+498 ITSLFVAFV
-507 VTPWASYRLMKT
+507 VTPWASYRLMKADH
-519 EQHGA
+519 HGN
-524 AQPLEETRIYRIYRS
+524 PPSLEETKIYRMYKKVLEPLLQNPVKRRI
-539 VLAPLLESPLKRKFF
+539 VLAAILTAF
-554 LGVIALV
+554 VI
-561 FLVTMSFPLFQWVKF
+561 TMSFPLFQWVKF

-588 VSIDMAP
+588 VSVDMPA

-605 ARAVGDYVRRI
+605 ARAVGDYIRRI

-630 VIDFNGL
+630 VMDFNGL

-643 REASHFA
+643 REASQFA

-656 HDKEER
+656 ADKEDR
-662 KASSEK
+662 KISSEK
-668 IVLRIRQDIAR
+668 LVLKIRPDIAKLAR
-679 IAQEHGA
+679 EYGA

-706 IYGPDLATQR
+706 IYGPDYNKQR
-716 EIARD
+716 EIAQD
-721 VRALFAKT
+721 VKMLFART

-741 KQDKYQFVVDKEK
+741 RQDKYQLLVDKEK
-754 ASLAGISTEQIVHTL
+754 AALAGVSTEQITKTL
-769 RMSLA
+769 RLSVA
-774 GMAVSTLHVPGSK
+774 GMAISTLHRPDAK
-787 NPVAITLRLPKSDRT
+787 TPVAIMLRLPRGDRS
-802 GLADMD
+802 GLSDMD
-808 KVFVTGPQGS
+808 RVYLTSQEGS
-818 QVPLMSLIKVVP
+818 QVPLSSLVRIVP
-830 AEMDRLIHHKNLEP
+830 SEMDKAVYHKDLQP
-844 VTYVYAEMGDRS
+844 VTYVYGEMGNRS
-856 QVYAVL
+856 QVYAVI
-862 DMMKYHRNHPL
+862 DMMQYLWKHPL

-908 LLVGRFRSFTIPV
+908 LLVGRFRSFTIPL

-934 MPGFAMTNVYF
+934 MPGFAMTGVYF

-958 IVVRNSIVLLEFIID
+958 IVVRNSIVLLEFILD
-973 KKQEGVPLQQ
+973 KKQEGMPLEQ

-1035 VVIPVFYYIVEKKNW
+1035 IVIPVFYYIVEKKNW
-1050 ETVREAADETQQAE
+1050 ETA
-1064 PDSIKLQ
+1064 
-1071 TQDSPAHI
+1071 

>member
-26 TAVLG
+26 TAILG
-31 LFALVFTPREENP
+31 LFALWFTPREENP

-50 ANVMVMLPGASAQEV
+50 ANVMVMMPGASAKEV
-65 EELISKK
+65 EELVSKK

-82 VEDVYSMSM
+82 VEDVYSVSM
-91 NSLAVVTV
+91 NSMSVVTV
-99 KFHVGQDKERS
+99 KFTVGQDKERS
-110 IVKLYDK
+110 LVKLYDK
-117 IMSNMDLTPPGASQP
+117 LMSNMDVAPPGALQP

-142 PIVAITISGAPG
+142 PIVAITLSAAPG
-154 TGFDDAKL
+154 SNYDDAQL
-162 KIVADHVLD
+162 RLVADHVQD
-171 ELRKIPGVGNTAVI
+171 ELRKVPGVGNTAVI

-192 RITLDPQRIAGHGLS
+192 RVTLDPLRISGYGLS
-207 PLQIMQ
+207 PLQIAGAISM
-213 SLNISNANLAAG
+213 SNANLMSG
-225 DLEQGSKKLAVEAGG
+225 DLEQGSRKLTLETGG
-240 FFSSAAE
+240 FFAKASD
-247 VRNAVVGVANN
+247 VKNAVVGVSNN
-258 KPIYLGDVADVT
+258 KPVYLGDVAEVT
-270 DGVEETVRLTRMA
+270 DGFEETVKLTRIA
-283 VVSGHADHG
+283 FGAHSTEGLK
-292 DPQSAVQAAGEL
+292 AGGVIEGER
-304 PAVTIALAKR
+304 PAVTVALAKR
-314 QKLNAVQISNEILAK
+314 QKLNAVKIAGQILTK
-329 LDELKKTQ
+329 LEELKKTQ
-337 IPSGINVTI
+337 IPPGIAVTV
-346 TRNDGKAANDA
+346 TRNDGKTANDA

-370 VVIILL
+370 VVIVLL
-376 FVTLGWREAA
+376 FFTLGWREAA

-399 LAIGM
+399 LAVGM
-404 VAGQTINRITLFAL
+404 VLGQTINRITLFAL

-440 KLQQHSRLQGAIMA
+440 RLQQHSRLQGAIMA

-461 TILATLTVVLAFI
+461 TILATVTVVLAFI

-483 GPYMMPIPF
+483 GSYMKPIPF

-498 ITSLLVAFV
+498 IVSLLVAFV
-507 VTPWASYRLMKT
+507 VTPWASYRLMKAGNHD
-519 EQHGA
+519 EKI
-524 AQPLEETRIYRIYRS
+524 QPLEETRTYLLYKK
-539 VLAPLLESPLKRKFF
+539 VLAPLLVNPKKRK
-554 LGVIALV
+554 V
-561 FLVTMSFPLFQWVKF
+561 FLSIIMTVFVITMTFPLFQLVKF

-588 VSIDMAP
+588 VSIDMPA
-595 GTVLENTDRV
+595 GTVVENTDRV
-605 ARAVGDYVRRI
+605 ARAVGDYIRRI

-630 VIDFNGL
+630 VMDFNGL

-656 HDKEER
+656 VDKEER
-662 KASSEK
+662 KTSSEK
-668 IVLRIRQDIAR
+668 LVLKIRPDITKLAR
-679 IAQEHGA
+679 EYGA

-696 PPVRATVVAE
+696 PPVRATVMAE
-706 IYGPDLATQR
+706 IYGPDYNKQR
-716 EIARD
+716 EIAADIR
-721 VRALFAKT
+721 VLFAKT

-741 KQDKYQFVVDKEK
+741 KQDKYQLIVDKEK
-754 ASLAGISTEQIVHTL
+754 AALMGISTEQIVQTL
-769 RMSLA
+769 RISVG
-774 GMAVSTLHVPGSK
+774 GMAVSTLHSPSAK
-787 NPVAITLRLPKSDRT
+787 DSVAIMLRLSKSDRA
-802 GLADMD
+802 GLSDMD
-808 KVFVTGPQGS
+808 KVHLTSPQGS
-818 QVPLMSLIKVVP
+818 QVSLSSLVTIVP
-830 AEMDRLIHHKNLEP
+830 AEMDKAVYHKNLQP
-844 VTYVYAEMGDRS
+844 VTYVYGEMGNRS

-862 DMMKYHRNHPL
+862 DMMKYLWKHPV
-873 PKGYSI
+873 PDGYRI

-934 MPGFAMTNVYF
+934 MPGFAMTGVYF

-958 IVVRNSIVLLEFIID
+958 IVVRNSIVLLEFILD
-973 KKQEGVPLQQ
+973 KKQEGLPIEQ
-983 ALIEAGAIRTRPIVL
+983 ALIEAGAIRLRPIVL

-1006 SAVIVT
+1006 AAVIVT

-1035 VVIPVFYYIVEKKNW
+1035 VVIPVFYYMVEKKNW
-1050 ETVREAADETQQAE
+1050 ETA
-1064 PDSIKLQ
+1064 
-1071 TQDSPAHI
+1071 